1 QAIMHRAVGRGLQRR
16 GKDELAWVGMDEKSF
31 RKGHDYISLLNDLEG
46 GRVLDVVEGRDSE
59 VAEKLLMSRFDQW
72 QREMVCGVAIDMSAP
87 YWSTTIILPR
97 PATIKIPRLGVCDSW
112 FWLLVVFGVVLGGGW
127 VAGVP

>member
-1 QAIMHRAVGRGLQRR
+1 MLEVIPL
-16 GKDELAWVGMDEKSF
+16 LLS
-31 RKGHDYISLLNDLEG
+31 DYN
-46 GRVLDVVEGRDSE
+46 
-59 VAEKLLMSRFDQW
+59 
-72 QREMVCGVAIDMSAP
+72 
-87 YWSTTIILPR
+87 WSTTIILPR